1 MKKTGILNAQLI
13 GHIAALGH
21 KDTFMIGDAGMPVPK
36 GVPIVDLIL
45 CGGVPTFKQVMDA
58 VLAETAVEGYT
69 IAEEIKEYNPELLGY
84 TFNFLLSVSDRI
96 FSNSSLLGYIREK
109 LAGTEEEMISHVAL
123 KQMSAQV
130 KFAVRTGEFTPYPNI
145 ILRAGVAFPV

>member
-45 CGGVPTFKQVMDA
+45 CGGVPPFKQVMDA

-69 IAEEIKEYNPELLGY
+69 IAEEIKEYNPELL
-84 TFNFLLSVSDRI
+84 V
-96 FSNSSLLGYIREK
+96 YIREK